1 MSAVEQYVVI
11 LVNEKLSTHKKL
23 GLAFVIANAVIFILF
38 LFLKKTLAAGI
49 IGLAAILGYYIYRKT
64 NKKSEPLYLLMDEKI
79 FYLLTIA
86 WFFQNVFIAIFVLI
100 TGLLLKFAIQPFRFV
115 FSREGIV
122 RDFFPKKLYPWNDMS
137 TVILKDGIL
146 TLDFK
151 DNRLLQLPVENVD
164 GIDVVAFNA
173 FTQGQLSEISPDAN
187 RIA

>member
-38 LFLKKTLAAGI
+38 LFLRKTLAAGI

-64 NKKSEPLYLLMDEKI
+64 TKKSESLYLLMDEKI
-79 FYLLTIA
+79 FYLLTIT

-100 TGLLLKFAIQPFRFV
+100 TGLLLKFSIQPFRFV

-122 RDFFPKKLYPWNDMS
+122 RDFFPKKLYPWNGMS

-151 DNRLLQLPVENVD
+151 NNRLLQMSVENE
-164 GIDVVAFNA
+164 GEIDVAGFNT
-173 FTQGQLSEISPDAN
+173 FTRTLLAEGA
-187 RIA
+187 